1 MFPGLL
7 NLIYIEMGD
16 IKIHIIYLL
25 VLLTFFSA
33 CSIKEEVP
41 GEPVTIGETKVRF
54 ELFTKAGTY
63 GLPVSRAGENE
74 SVVDQQPWVLVFLG
88 TGGTASFV
96 EAVQAELYNGK
107 TYVYLEEQAGNC
119 QLLILANSPNRF
131 YMNGVGYAY
140 TADNLVN
147 TLRGRDLD
155 YACRNLLTEALI
167 DPQYTVPYSG
177 QKLPMSDLV
186 NLSKI
191 DASVTIPNI
200 QLKRIVGKIVVEN
213 MDADF
218 VLEGITVVANVAKN
232 SKLHNLTDA
241 LEQNIGAENLVEY
254 RKDDSYALNI
264 VDAEEIVTGG
274 QTTKNNPLY
283 VYETHSLSNDTYL
296 VIRGQYKGEM
306 FFYKMALVNNDQHV
320 LDILRN
326 TEYIFTITSVRG
338 RGFISMADAKASLAS
353 NTNLDYSILVQE
365 ESSYEIV
372 SNNEYYLGVTNS
384 HFEIYASA
392 ASGTAYVA
400 FSLITDCKSESIGER
415 TITATSG
422 LRIVSPVDGMIPVS
436 TTLPSQVKI
445 EMLAGFTSG
454 EIELRLG
461 NLRKTVTVKRREQVT
476 SSGTIISSFIDDG
489 YYISAYV
496 EDYVNHSWL
505 KLGPEEGEVRNDPDY
520 IYVDNGKIKLYVEQN
535 TSGNREGVVYVSV
548 GKGITQRIKVYITQ
562 GIPSS

>member
-1 MFPGLL
+1 
-7 NLIYIEMGD
+7 MGD

-119 QLLILANSPNRF
+119 QLLILANSPSRF

-140 TADNLVN
+140 TADNFVN

-167 DPQYTVPYSG
+167 DPQYTVPYIG

-213 MDADF
+213 TDADF
-218 VLEGITVVANVAKN
+218 VLEGITVVTNVAKN

-241 LEQNIGAENLVEY
+241 LEQNIGADNLVEY

-520 IYVDNGKIKLYVEQN
+520 IYVDNGKIKLYVEKN

>member
-1 MFPGLL
+1 
-7 NLIYIEMGD
+7 MGD

-119 QLLILANSPNRF
+119 QLLILANSPSRF

-140 TADNLVN
+140 TADNFVN

-213 MDADF
+213 TDADF
-218 VLEGITVVANVAKN
+218 VLEGIAVVANVAKN

-241 LEQNIGAENLVEY
+241 LEQNIGADNLVEY

-296 VIRGQYKGEM
+296 VIRGHYKGES

-445 EMLAGFTSG
+445 EMLTGFTSG

-520 IYVDNGKIKLYVEQN
+520 IYVDNGKIKLYVEKN

>member
-1 MFPGLL
+1 
-7 NLIYIEMGD
+7 MGD

-119 QLLILANSPNRF
+119 QLLILANSPSRF

-140 TADNLVN
+140 TADNFVN

-167 DPQYTVPYSG
+167 DPQYTVPYIG

-213 MDADF
+213 TDADF
-218 VLEGITVVANVAKN
+218 VLEGITVVTNVAKN

-241 LEQNIGAENLVEY
+241 LEQNIGADNLVEY

-296 VIRGQYKGEM
+296 VIRGHYKGES

-520 IYVDNGKIKLYVEQN
+520 IYVDNGKIKLYVEKN

-548 GKGITQRIKVYITQ
+548 GKGITQRIKVYVTQ
-562 GIPSS
+562 ATYPS

>member
-1 MFPGLL
+1 
-7 NLIYIEMGD
+7 MGD

-88 TGGTASFV
+88 TSGTASFV

-119 QLLILANSPNRF
+119 QLLILANSPSRF

-140 TADNLVN
+140 TADNFVN

-167 DPQYTVPYSG
+167 DPQYTVPYIG

-213 MDADF
+213 TDADF

-241 LEQNIGAENLVEY
+241 LEQNIGADNLVEY

-296 VIRGQYKGEM
+296 VIRGHYKGES

-520 IYVDNGKIKLYVEQN
+520 IYVDNGKIKLYVEKN

>member
-1 MFPGLL
+1 
-7 NLIYIEMGD
+7 MGD

-167 DPQYTVPYSG
+167 DPQYTVPYIG

-213 MDADF
+213 TDADF
-218 VLEGITVVANVAKN
+218 VLEGIIVVANVAKN

-241 LEQNIGAENLVEY
+241 LEQNIGADNLVEY

-400 FSLITDCKSESIGER
+400 FSLITDCKSENIGER

-520 IYVDNGKIKLYVEQN
+520 IYVDNGKIKLYVEKN

>member
-1 MFPGLL
+1 
-7 NLIYIEMGD
+7 MGD

-496 EDYVNHSWL
+496 EDYVNHSLL

>member
-1 MFPGLL
+1 
-7 NLIYIEMGD
+7 MGD

-33 CSIKEEVP
+33 CSIKEKVP

-505 KLGPEEGEVRNDPDY
+505 KLGPEEVRNDPDY

>member
-1 MFPGLL
+1 
-7 NLIYIEMGD
+7 MGD

-119 QLLILANSPNRF
+119 QLLILANSPSRF

-140 TADNLVN
+140 TADNFVN

-167 DPQYTVPYSG
+167 DPQYTVPYIG

-213 MDADF
+213 TDADF
-218 VLEGITVVANVAKN
+218 VLEGITVVTNVAKN

-241 LEQNIGAENLVEY
+241 LEQNIGADNLVEY

-296 VIRGQYKGEM
+296 VIRGHYKGES

-520 IYVDNGKIKLYVEQN
+520 IYVDNGKIKLYVEKN
-535 TSGNREGVVYVSV
+535 TSGNREGVVYGSG

>member
-1 MFPGLL
+1 
-7 NLIYIEMGD
+7 MGD

-88 TGGTASFV
+88 TSGTASFV

-119 QLLILANSPNRF
+119 QLLILANSPSRF

-140 TADNLVN
+140 TADNFVN

-167 DPQYTVPYSG
+167 DPQYTVPYIG

-200 QLKRIVGKIVVEN
+200 QLERIVGKIVVEN
-213 MDADF
+213 TDADF
-218 VLEGITVVANVAKN
+218 VLEGITVVTNVAKN

-241 LEQNIGAENLVEY
+241 LEQNIGADNLVEY

-296 VIRGQYKGEM
+296 VIRGHYKGES

-520 IYVDNGKIKLYVEQN
+520 IYVDNGKIKLYVEKN

>member
-1 MFPGLL
+1 
-7 NLIYIEMGD
+7 MGD

-119 QLLILANSPNRF
+119 QLLILANSPSRF

-140 TADNLVN
+140 TADNFVN

-218 VLEGITVVANVAKN
+218 VLEGITVVTNVAKN

-241 LEQNIGAENLVEY
+241 LEQNIGADNLVEY

-296 VIRGQYKGEM
+296 VIRGHYKGES

-520 IYVDNGKIKLYVEQN
+520 IYVDNGKIKLYVEKN

>member
-1 MFPGLL
+1 
-7 NLIYIEMGD
+7 MGD

-167 DPQYTVPYSG
+167 DPQYTVPYIG

-213 MDADF
+213 TDADF

-476 SSGTIISSFIDDG
+476 SSGTIISSFIEDG

-520 IYVDNGKIKLYVEQN
+520 IYVDNGKIKLYVEKN

>member
-1 MFPGLL
+1 
-7 NLIYIEMGD
+7 MGD

-119 QLLILANSPNRF
+119 QLLILANSPSRF

-140 TADNLVN
+140 TADNFVN

-167 DPQYTVPYSG
+167 DPQYTVPYIG

-213 MDADF
+213 TDADF
-218 VLEGITVVANVAKN
+218 VLEGITVVTNVAKN

-241 LEQNIGAENLVEY
+241 LEQNIGADNLVEY

-296 VIRGQYKGEM
+296 VIRGHYKGES

-505 KLGPEEGEVRNDPDY
+505 KLVPEEGEVRNDPDY
-520 IYVDNGKIKLYVEQN
+520 IYVDNGKIKLYVEKN

>member
-1 MFPGLL
+1 
-7 NLIYIEMGD
+7 MGD

-63 GLPVSRAGENE
+63 GLTVSRAGENE

-119 QLLILANSPNRF
+119 QLLILANSPSRF

-140 TADNLVN
+140 TADNFVN

-167 DPQYTVPYSG
+167 DPQYTVPYIG

-213 MDADF
+213 TDADF
-218 VLEGITVVANVAKN
+218 VLEGITVVTNVAKN

-241 LEQNIGAENLVEY
+241 LEQNIGADNLVEY

-296 VIRGQYKGEM
+296 VIRGHYKGES

-353 NTNLDYSILVQE
+353 NTNLDYYILVQE

-520 IYVDNGKIKLYVEQN
+520 IYVDNGKIKLYVEKN

>member
-1 MFPGLL
+1 
-7 NLIYIEMGD
+7 MGD
-16 IKIHIIYLL
+16 IKVHIIYLL

-33 CSIKEEVP
+33 CSIKEKVP

-119 QLLILANSPNRF
+119 QLLILANSPSRF

-140 TADNLVN
+140 TADNFVN

>member
-1 MFPGLL
+1 
-7 NLIYIEMGD
+7 MGD

-119 QLLILANSPNRF
+119 QLLILANSPSRF

-140 TADNLVN
+140 TADNFVN

-167 DPQYTVPYSG
+167 DPQYTVPYIG

-213 MDADF
+213 TDADF
-218 VLEGITVVANVAKN
+218 VLEGITVVTNVAKN

-241 LEQNIGAENLVEY
+241 LEQNIGADNLVEY

-296 VIRGQYKGEM
+296 VIRGHYKGES

-461 NLRKTVTVKRREQVT
+461 NLRKIVTVKRREQVT

-496 EDYVNHSWL
+496 EDYVNHCWL

-520 IYVDNGKIKLYVEQN
+520 IYVDNGKIKLYVEKN

>member
-1 MFPGLL
+1 
-7 NLIYIEMGD
+7 MGD

-41 GEPVTIGETKVRF
+41 GELVTIGETKVRF

-119 QLLILANSPNRF
+119 QLLILANSPSRF

-140 TADNLVN
+140 TADNFVN

-167 DPQYTVPYSG
+167 DPQYTVPYIG

-213 MDADF
+213 TDADF
-218 VLEGITVVANVAKN
+218 VLEGITVVTNVAKN

-241 LEQNIGAENLVEY
+241 LEQNIGADNLVEY

-296 VIRGQYKGEM
+296 VIRGHYKGES

-520 IYVDNGKIKLYVEQN
+520 IYVDNGKIKLYVEKN

>member
-1 MFPGLL
+1 
-7 NLIYIEMGD
+7 MGD

-131 YMNGVGYAY
+131 YMNGLGYAY

-167 DPQYTVPYSG
+167 DPQYTLPYSG

-213 MDADF
+213 TDADF

-232 SKLHNLTDA
+232 SKLYNLTDA

-400 FSLITDCKSESIGER
+400 FSLITDCKSENIGER

-520 IYVDNGKIKLYVEQN
+520 IYVDNGKIKLYVEKN

>member
-1 MFPGLL
+1 
-7 NLIYIEMGD
+7 MGD

-88 TGGTASFV
+88 TSGTASFV

-167 DPQYTVPYSG
+167 DPQYTVPYIG

-213 MDADF
+213 TDADF

-241 LEQNIGAENLVEY
+241 LEQNIGADNLVEY

-520 IYVDNGKIKLYVEQN
+520 IYVDNGKIKLYVEKN

>member
-1 MFPGLL
+1 
-7 NLIYIEMGD
+7 MGD

-119 QLLILANSPNRF
+119 QLLILANSPSRF

-140 TADNLVN
+140 TADNFVN

-167 DPQYTVPYSG
+167 DPQYTVPYIG

-213 MDADF
+213 TDADF
-218 VLEGITVVANVAKN
+218 VLEGITVVTNVAKN

-241 LEQNIGAENLVEY
+241 LEQNIGADNLVEY

-296 VIRGQYKGEM
+296 VIRGHYKGES

-520 IYVDNGKIKLYVEQN
+520 IYVDNGKIKLYVEKN
-535 TSGNREGVVYVSV
+535 TSGNRERVVYVSV

>member
-1 MFPGLL
+1 
-7 NLIYIEMGD
+7 MGD

-119 QLLILANSPNRF
+119 QLLILANFPNRF

-213 MDADF
+213 TDADF

-520 IYVDNGKIKLYVEQN
+520 IYVDNGKIKLYVEKN

>member
-1 MFPGLL
+1 
-7 NLIYIEMGD
+7 MGD

-213 MDADF
+213 TDADF
-218 VLEGITVVANVAKN
+218 VLEGIAVVANVAKN

-372 SNNEYYLGVTNS
+372 SNNDYYLGVTNS

-400 FSLITDCKSESIGER
+400 FSLITDCKSENIGER

-461 NLRKTVTVKRREQVT
+461 NLRKTVTVKKREQVT

-520 IYVDNGKIKLYVEQN
+520 IYVDNGKIKLYVEKN

>member
-1 MFPGLL
+1 
-7 NLIYIEMGD
+7 MGD

-119 QLLILANSPNRF
+119 QLLILANSPSRF

-140 TADNLVN
+140 TADNFVN

-167 DPQYTVPYSG
+167 DPQYTVPYIG
-177 QKLPMSDLV
+177 QKLPMSDWV

-213 MDADF
+213 TDADF
-218 VLEGITVVANVAKN
+218 VLEGITVVTNVAKN

-241 LEQNIGAENLVEY
+241 LEQNIGADNLVEY

-296 VIRGQYKGEM
+296 VIRGHYKGES

-520 IYVDNGKIKLYVEQN
+520 IYVDNGKIKLYVEKN

>member
-1 MFPGLL
+1 
-7 NLIYIEMGD
+7 MGD
-16 IKIHIIYLL
+16 IKVHIIYLL

-119 QLLILANSPNRF
+119 QLLILANSPSRF

-213 MDADF
+213 TDADF
-218 VLEGITVVANVAKN
+218 VLEGITVVTNVAKN

-241 LEQNIGAENLVEY
+241 LEQNIGADNLVEY

-296 VIRGQYKGEM
+296 VIRGHYKGES

-520 IYVDNGKIKLYVEQN
+520 IYVDNGKIKLYVEKN

>member
-1 MFPGLL
+1 M
-7 NLIYIEMGD
+7 
-16 IKIHIIYLL
+16 
-25 VLLTFFSA
+25 
-33 CSIKEEVP
+33 
-41 GEPVTIGETKVRF
+41 
-54 ELFTKAGTY
+54 
-63 GLPVSRAGENE
+63 
-74 SVVDQQPWVLVFLG
+74 
-88 TGGTASFV
+88 
-96 EAVQAELYNGK
+96 
-107 TYVYLEEQAGNC
+107 
-119 QLLILANSPNRF
+119 
-131 YMNGVGYAY
+131 
-140 TADNLVN
+140 
-147 TLRGRDLD
+147 
-155 YACRNLLTEALI
+155 
-167 DPQYTVPYSG
+167 
-177 QKLPMSDLV
+177 
-186 NLSKI
+186 
-191 DASVTIPNI
+191 
-200 QLKRIVGKIVVEN
+200 
-213 MDADF
+213 
-218 VLEGITVVANVAKN
+218 
-232 SKLHNLTDA
+232 
-241 LEQNIGAENLVEY
+241 
-254 RKDDSYALNI
+254 
-264 VDAEEIVTGG
+264 
-274 QTTKNNPLY
+274 
-283 VYETHSLSNDTYL
+283 
-296 VIRGQYKGEM
+296 IRGHYKGES

-520 IYVDNGKIKLYVEQN
+520 IYVDNGKIKLYVEKN

>member
-1 MFPGLL
+1 
-7 NLIYIEMGD
+7 MGD

-241 LEQNIGAENLVEY
+241 LEQNIGADNLVEY

-392 ASGTAYVA
+392 ASDTAYVA

-520 IYVDNGKIKLYVEQN
+520 IYVDNGKIKLYVEKN

>member
-1 MFPGLL
+1 
-7 NLIYIEMGD
+7 MGD

-119 QLLILANSPNRF
+119 QLLILANSPSRF

-140 TADNLVN
+140 TADNFVN

-167 DPQYTVPYSG
+167 DPQYTVPYIG

-213 MDADF
+213 TDADF
-218 VLEGITVVANVAKN
+218 VLEGITVVTNVAKN

-241 LEQNIGAENLVEY
+241 LEQNIGADNLVEY

-296 VIRGQYKGEM
+296 VIRGHYKGES

-520 IYVDNGKIKLYVEQN
+520 IYVDNGKIKLYVEKN

-548 GKGITQRIKVYITQ
+548 GKWITQRIKVYITQ

>member
-1 MFPGLL
+1 
-7 NLIYIEMGD
+7 MGD

-422 LRIVSPVDGMIPVS
+422 LRIVSPVDGIIPVS

>member
-1 MFPGLL
+1 
-7 NLIYIEMGD
+7 MGD

-119 QLLILANSPNRF
+119 QLLILANSPSRF

-140 TADNLVN
+140 TADNFVN

-213 MDADF
+213 TDADF
-218 VLEGITVVANVAKN
+218 VLEGITVVTNVAKN

-445 EMLAGFTSG
+445 EMLTGFTSG

-520 IYVDNGKIKLYVEQN
+520 IYVDNGKIKLYVEKN

>member
-1 MFPGLL
+1 
-7 NLIYIEMGD
+7 MGD

-119 QLLILANSPNRF
+119 QLLILANSPSRF

-167 DPQYTVPYSG
+167 DPQYTVPYIG

-213 MDADF
+213 TDADF
-218 VLEGITVVANVAKN
+218 VLEGITVVTNVAKN

-296 VIRGQYKGEM
+296 VIRGHYKGES

>member
-1 MFPGLL
+1 
-7 NLIYIEMGD
+7 MGD

-274 QTTKNNPLY
+274 QTTKDNPLY

>member
-1 MFPGLL
+1 
-7 NLIYIEMGD
+7 MGD
-16 IKIHIIYLL
+16 IKVHIIYLL

-119 QLLILANSPNRF
+119 QLLILANSPSRF

-140 TADNLVN
+140 TADNFVN

-167 DPQYTVPYSG
+167 DPQYTVPYIG

-213 MDADF
+213 TDADF
-218 VLEGITVVANVAKN
+218 VLEGITVVTNVAKN

-241 LEQNIGAENLVEY
+241 LEQNIGADNLVEY

-274 QTTKNNPLY
+274 QKTKNNPLY

-296 VIRGQYKGEM
+296 VIRGHYKGES

-338 RGFISMADAKASLAS
+338 RGFISMSDAKASLAS

-520 IYVDNGKIKLYVEQN
+520 IYVDNGKIKLYVEKN

>member
-1 MFPGLL
+1 
-7 NLIYIEMGD
+7 MGD

-25 VLLTFFSA
+25 VLLTFFSD

-119 QLLILANSPNRF
+119 QLLILANSPSRF

-140 TADNLVN
+140 TADNFVN

-167 DPQYTVPYSG
+167 DPQYTVPYIG

-213 MDADF
+213 TDADF
-218 VLEGITVVANVAKN
+218 VLEGITVVTNVAKN

-241 LEQNIGAENLVEY
+241 LEQNIGADNLVEY

-283 VYETHSLSNDTYL
+283 VYETHSLSNGTYL
-296 VIRGQYKGEM
+296 VIRGHYKGES

-520 IYVDNGKIKLYVEQN
+520 IYVDNGKIKLYVEKN

>member
-1 MFPGLL
+1 
-7 NLIYIEMGD
+7 MGD

-140 TADNLVN
+140 TADNFVN

-213 MDADF
+213 TDADF
-218 VLEGITVVANVAKN
+218 VLEGITVVTNVAKN

-520 IYVDNGKIKLYVEQN
+520 IYVDNGKIKLYVEKN

>member
-1 MFPGLL
+1 
-7 NLIYIEMGD
+7 MGD
-16 IKIHIIYLL
+16 IKVHIIYLL

-119 QLLILANSPNRF
+119 QLLILANSPSRF

-140 TADNLVN
+140 TADNFVN

-167 DPQYTVPYSG
+167 DPQYTVPYIG

-213 MDADF
+213 TDADF
-218 VLEGITVVANVAKN
+218 VLEGITVVTNVAKN

-241 LEQNIGAENLVEY
+241 LEQNIGADNLVEY

-296 VIRGQYKGEM
+296 VIRGHYKGES

>member
-1 MFPGLL
+1 
-7 NLIYIEMGD
+7 MGD

-213 MDADF
+213 TDADF
-218 VLEGITVVANVAKN
+218 VLEGIAVVANVAKN

-400 FSLITDCKSESIGER
+400 FSLITDCKSENIGER

-461 NLRKTVTVKRREQVT
+461 NLRKTVTVKKREQVT

-520 IYVDNGKIKLYVEQN
+520 IYVDNGKIKLYVEKN

>member
-1 MFPGLL
+1 
-7 NLIYIEMGD
+7 MGD
-16 IKIHIIYLL
+16 IKVHIIYLL

-119 QLLILANSPNRF
+119 QLLILANSPSRF

-140 TADNLVN
+140 TADNFVN

-167 DPQYTVPYSG
+167 DPQYTVPYIG

-213 MDADF
+213 TDADF
-218 VLEGITVVANVAKN
+218 VLEGITVVTNVAKN

-520 IYVDNGKIKLYVEQN
+520 IYVDNGKIKLYVEKN

>member
-1 MFPGLL
+1 
-7 NLIYIEMGD
+7 MGD

-131 YMNGVGYAY
+131 YMNGLGYAY

-167 DPQYTVPYSG
+167 DPQYTLPYSG

-200 QLKRIVGKIVVEN
+200 RLKRIVGKIVVEN
-213 MDADF
+213 TDADF

-232 SKLHNLTDA
+232 SKLYNLTDA

-520 IYVDNGKIKLYVEQN
+520 IYVDNGKIKLYVEKN

>member
-1 MFPGLL
+1 
-7 NLIYIEMGD
+7 MGD

-140 TADNLVN
+140 TADNFVN

-167 DPQYTVPYSG
+167 DPQYTVPYIG

-520 IYVDNGKIKLYVEQN
+520 IYVDNGKIKLYVEKN

>member
-1 MFPGLL
+1 
-7 NLIYIEMGD
+7 MGD

-88 TGGTASFV
+88 TSGTASFV

-119 QLLILANSPNRF
+119 QLLILANSPSRF

-140 TADNLVN
+140 TADNFVN

-167 DPQYTVPYSG
+167 DPQYTLPYSG

-213 MDADF
+213 TDADF
-218 VLEGITVVANVAKN
+218 VLEGITVVTNVAKN

-241 LEQNIGAENLVEY
+241 LEQNIGADNLVEY

-520 IYVDNGKIKLYVEQN
+520 IYVDNGKIKLYVEKN

>member
-1 MFPGLL
+1 
-7 NLIYIEMGD
+7 MGD

-119 QLLILANSPNRF
+119 QLLILANSPSRF

-140 TADNLVN
+140 TADNFVN

-167 DPQYTVPYSG
+167 DPQYTVPYIG

-213 MDADF
+213 TDADF

-241 LEQNIGAENLVEY
+241 LEQNIGADNLVEY

-400 FSLITDCKSESIGER
+400 FSLITDCKSENIGER

-476 SSGTIISSFIDDG
+476 SSGTIISSFIEDG

-520 IYVDNGKIKLYVEQN
+520 IYVDNGKIKLYVEKN